1 MNFNDKKFTNIQ
13 KVLMRYSKCFLSIL
27 RLQIKFILRQHTS
40 IQIIHTEITQQS
52 YMASVY

>member
-1 MNFNDKKFTNIQ
+1 MDFNDKKFTNIQ

-40 IQIIHTEITQQS
+40 IQTIHTESTQ
-52 YMASVY
+52 